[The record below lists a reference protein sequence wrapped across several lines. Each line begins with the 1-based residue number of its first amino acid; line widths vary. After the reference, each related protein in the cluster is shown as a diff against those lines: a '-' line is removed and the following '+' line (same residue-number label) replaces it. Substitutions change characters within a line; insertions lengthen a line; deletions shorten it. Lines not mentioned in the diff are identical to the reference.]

1 MERDTVAECSN
12 ETGPEVES
20 APSVTVRFLQDAE
33 DLEPPDEVLHRQSYP
48 RQSTVVCPLGVGERV
63 LLAGLLRRPGVRVL
77 VLNPLIPSVGEEFR
91 VRMDGRLRLP
101 QESKIMCRPA
111 ARGHAE
117 NLARDRMHQELQ
129 F

>member
-33 DLEPPDEVLHRQSYP
+33 DLEPPDEVLHRQSDP
-48 RQSTVVCPLGVGERV
+48 RESAVVRPLIIGQWVEC
-63 LLAGLLRRPGVRVL
+63 AGLLRSAGGGML
-77 VLNPLIPSVGEEFR
+77 VLNPLIPGVGEEFG

-101 QESKIMCRPA
+101 QESKIMRRPA
-111 ARGHAE
+111 ARGDAE